1 MSATGAQPVLP
12 GFHPDPSVCRVGD
25 DFYLVTST
33 FEYFP
38 GLPVH
43 HSRDLANWRLIGHVL
58 DRPSQLDLDDVG
70 SSGGLY
76 APTIRWH
83 RGVFYVVCTLVGS
96 AEGRPGGNF
105 VVTATDPAGPWS
117 EPVWLGES
125 ESFDPSLLF
134 TVDSFDN
141 DEAWFCAA
149 RPNPASTVSGGTEI
163 WVQAFDVPTLS
174 LVGPQTVI
182 WHGAMVD
189 AVWAEA
195 PHLYRVPE
203 GFLLVIAEGGTA
215 FHHSVTCARADQVT
229 GPYRNGPTNPV
240 LTHRHLGERYP
251 VVGVGHADLVDAA
264 DGTWWAVALAM
275 RTHWMDD
282 GYHYPM
288 GRETFLAEVQW
299 EDGWPVVNPGIGS
312 LREHQTG
319 LAGAVRAPDQT
330 RQSALSVQPG
340 QSGRDDFDR
349 DSLGPEWS
357 FVRTPREP
365 IISLTERPGWLALY
379 PQPTSIEDVGCPAFI
394 CRPQDSWDFTASG
407 LLDFTPRTELDVA
420 GIVLRQNENFS
431 LQLLVSL
438 DRAGRRVARA
448 VRRFAGVDEVVAV
461 LPVAD
466 EPLLLSVTGD
476 GLEYHFAVGDVPL
489 AKIDG
494 RGLSSS
500 LAGGFTGTMLG
511 PYVNSAKPNDHA
523 QLDPTESRRDHAK
536 SDNPVAYWN
545 WFEYRSA

>member
-1 MSATGAQPVLP
+1 MAPSNPVLP
-12 GFHPDPSVCRVGD
+12 GFHPDPSICRVGT

-43 HSRDLANWRLIGHVL
+43 HSRDLVNWRAIGHVL
-58 DRPSQLDLDDVG
+58 DRPTQLNLDGVR

-83 RGVFYVVCTLVGS
+83 RGVFYVVCTLVG
-96 AEGRPGGNF
+96 APEGQTGGNF

-117 EPVWLGES
+117 EPVWLGELD
-125 ESFDPSLLF
+125 SFDPSLLF
-134 TVDSFDN
+134 ID
-141 DEAWFCAA
+141 DEAWFCAT
-149 RPNPASTVSGGTEI
+149 RPDPESRVTGGTEI

-182 WHGAMVD
+182 WHGAMLDV
-189 AVWAEA
+189 VWAEA
-195 PHLYRVPE
+195 PHLYRVPD
-203 GFLLVIAEGGTA
+203 GILLVIAEGGTA

-251 VVGVGHADLVDAA
+251 VVGAGHADLVDAA

-275 RTHWMDD
+275 RTRWADD

-288 GRETFLAEVQW
+288 GRETFLAEVRW
-299 EDGWPVVNPGIGS
+299 EDGWPVVNPGTGS
-312 LREHQTG
+312 LREQQAG
-319 LAGAVRAPDQT
+319 LGGALPSSPAG
-330 RQSALSVQPG
+330 SV
-340 QSGRDDFDR
+340 RDDFDR
-349 DSLGPEWS
+349 ASLGAQWS

-365 IISLTERPGWLALY
+365 IYSLTERPGWLTLY
-379 PQPTSIEDVGCPAFI
+379 PQPTSIVDVGCPAFI

-407 LLDFTPRTELDVA
+407 LLDFTPRTEQDVA
-420 GIVLRQNENFS
+420 GIVLRQNEDFS

-438 DRAGRRVARA
+438 DSAGQRVARA
-448 VRRFAGVDEVVAV
+448 VRRFAGADEVAAV
-461 LPVAD
+461 MPVAD
-466 EPLLLSVTGD
+466 GPLRLSVTGA
-476 GLEYHFAVGDVPL
+476 GLEYQLAVNDVSL
-489 AKIDG
+489 AKLDG
-494 RGLSSS
+494 RGLSTS

-511 PYVNSAKPNDHA
+511 PYAHVGSPPT
-523 QLDPTESRRDHAK
+523 DPVGAPPTDPAGFPLTGSTRV
-536 SDNPVAYWN
+536 PLAYWD
-545 WFEYRSA
+545 WFEYRAT